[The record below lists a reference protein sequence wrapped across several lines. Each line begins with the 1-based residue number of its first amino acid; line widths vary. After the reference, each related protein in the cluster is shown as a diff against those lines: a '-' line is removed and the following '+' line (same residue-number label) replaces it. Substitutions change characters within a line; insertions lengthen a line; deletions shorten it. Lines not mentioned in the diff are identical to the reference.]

1 MESISGQDESY
12 VKPRSHEANLH
23 DYNHVFILC
32 IIYEYYRLLKS
43 YDNKRIITQTIR
55 IDSDENK
62 QLYIILFLF

>member
-43 YDNKRIITQTIR
+43 YDNKRIIT
-55 IDSDENK
+55 
-62 QLYIILFLF
+62 